1 MNLIANTFNAT
12 INADDADKSNLQHIA
27 GRKTVSIFAILATEK
42 GEGKKFVLIL
52 LYDMYFTLILR
63 YTILSFYLI
72 RTVYQW
78 RNNGYLN
85 FSHIIII
92 PH

>member
-1 MNLIANTFNAT
+1 MNLIANTLNAI
-12 INADDADKSNLQHIA
+12 INADDADKSNLQQVA

-42 GEGKKFVLIL
+42 GEGKNFVLIL

-72 RTVYQW
+72 QTVYQW

>member
-1 MNLIANTFNAT
+1 MNLIANTLNAI
-12 INADDADKSNLQHIA
+12 INADGADKSNLQQVA

-42 GEGKKFVLIL
+42 GEGKNFVLIL